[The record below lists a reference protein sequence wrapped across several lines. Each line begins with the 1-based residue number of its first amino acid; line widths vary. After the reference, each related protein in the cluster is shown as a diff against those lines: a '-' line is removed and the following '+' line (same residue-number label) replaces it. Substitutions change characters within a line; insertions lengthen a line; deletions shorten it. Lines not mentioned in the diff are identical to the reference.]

1 METLEERVNKFDIQ
15 LIQVCIERDR
25 REVNAFF
32 YTWDVISQFRE
43 SVSKDEK

>member
-1 METLEERVNKFDIQ
+1 METLGERVNKFDIQ

-32 YTWDVISQFRE
+32 TRE
-43 SVSKDEK
+43 T